1 MTTGRTRFLLE
12 ILFLIAVA
20 GASAAFHWGPGA
32 VAAAMGGAFVL
43 VVAVEISTLRTE
55 RMQRPAQP
63 RVQAPSAPAPL
74 PPREETWVEALERL
88 GRRAAPEPSRTT
100 QAEAPTRRLTLP
112 TRREEP
118 PAPPARPAPR
128 PAPTP
133 ELGPRAPQLRPPR
146 RSEPEPAQT
155 PPVSQPPSRVT
166 VPETPPREP
175 AQPPSMPVQPRLPA
189 EPAAPEPSLEP
200 ARVAA
205 QMPVSAP
212 PAAEPAPSTVAP
224 PAPEPEPT
232 LVNPPPAAAPE
243 PVRPAPAASSP
254 VQWNL
259 FELQSRA
266 RKIAGRDPSRDEECG
281 FLFLYLREFASTDGL
296 LSADFDSFIRESFPE
311 LLTGAA

>member
-55 RMQRPAQP
+55 RIQRPAQP
-63 RVQAPSAPAPL
+63 QVKAPSASAPP

-88 GRRAAPEPSRTT
+88 GRRPAPEPSRTA

-128 PAPTP
+128 PVPTP

-155 PPVSQPPSRVT
+155 PPVSQPPSWETAAPLRVT
-166 VPETPPREP
+166 VPETPPRDP
-175 AQPPSMPVQPRLPA
+175 APPSMPVQPRVPA
-189 EPAAPEPSLEP
+189 EPAAPEHSLEP

-205 QMPVSAP
+205 QMPVLAP
-212 PAAEPAPSTVAP
+212 PAAEPAAP
-224 PAPEPEPT
+224 TAASPAR
-232 LVNPPPAAAPE
+232 APE

-266 RKIAGRDPSRDEECG
+266 RKIAGRDPSRDEEWG